1 MNGAMAL
8 PPPNTI
14 KMPNNSKT
22 IITGA
27 NQNFLRSFIKSQRS
41 LKMSIIIPFFFILTD
56 NQLIYL
62 QQTHGRI
69 HPSAH
74 QTRS

>member
-8 PPPNTI
+8 PAPNTI
-14 KMPNNSKT
+14 NIANNSNI

-41 LKMSIIIPFFFILTD
+41 FKNSILFHINYYFCLNIHTKH
-56 NQLIYL
+56 L
-62 QQTHGRI
+62 QQTYAHI
-69 HPSAH
+69 HSNDY
-74 QTRS
+74 QF